1 MEKKIVFFD
10 LETNGLQ
17 DSSVLSVSA
26 FKYSIDTETLKL
38 KFLDKFTRYYYPT
51 EEYNARAI
59 AVNDLSEDFVEE
71 LRGEADYPEFFCE
84 DSGFYIFIA
93 DVDHLIG
100 HNISFDY
107 SFLSDRTKDYNTYC
121 TMLAT
126 TNILKIPNQYK
137 RRGYKYPKLME
148 VAEYYNIELEEDKL
162 HDSDYDV
169 ELTVK
174 IFEKL
179 CQDEYEK
186 ERIKDF
192 LLEDDTY

>member
-59 AVNDLSEDFVEE
+59 AVNGLSEDVVEE

-84 DSGFYIFIA
+84 DSSIVI
-93 DVDHLIG
+93 
-100 HNISFDY
+100 IS
-107 SFLSDRTKDYNTYC
+107 
-121 TMLAT
+121 
-126 TNILKIPNQYK
+126 
-137 RRGYKYPKLME
+137 
-148 VAEYYNIELEEDKL
+148 
-162 HDSDYDV
+162 
-169 ELTVK
+169 
-174 IFEKL
+174 
-179 CQDEYEK
+179 
-186 ERIKDF
+186 
-192 LLEDDTY
+192 

>member
-17 DSSVLSVSA
+17 DSSGIIRI
-26 FKYSIDTETLKL
+26 SIRNITINTETLKL
-38 KFLDKFTRYYYPT
+38 NLLDKFTRYYYPT

-59 AVNDLSEDFVEE
+59 AVNGLSEDVVEE

-126 TNILKIPNQYK
+126 TNILKIPNQY

-179 CQDEYEK
+179 CQ
-186 ERIKDF
+186 R
-192 LLEDDTY
+192 